1 MNFQDIITNFL
12 TSTFIVGL
20 ATYFIQKH
28 IDKRFNKIEEFQKT
42 LITIRKERYDTLLK
56 TLQEIWEKLVET
68 EYYIRFDLG
77 EQVKQA
83 QKTKSDVLAFD
94 SKPLKEALIF
104 IEKRSILLNDNLS
117 SKTRDLFIKYLHST
131 YNGYIDII
139 RQAQAKQKTLTEVNE
154 FIPNS
159 LGDTYKKDLDE
170 LRKEFEKQAREI
182 LYDDK

>member
-1 MNFQDIITNFL
+1 MNYQDIVTNFL

-20 ATYFIQKH
+20 ATYFIQKR
-28 IDKRFNKIEEFQKT
+28 IDKRFNRIEEFQKT

-68 EYYIRFDLG
+68 EYYIRWDLG
-77 EQVKQA
+77 EQMKQA
-83 QKTKSDVLAFD
+83 QKTQPKELTFD
-94 SKPLKEALIF
+94 SKPLKDALIF
-104 IEKRSILLNDNLS
+104 IEKRSILLDDNLS
-117 SKTRDLFIKYLHST
+117 GKTINLFTKYLHST

-139 RQAQAKQKTLTEVNE
+139 RLAIAKQKTLNDVNV

-159 LGDTYKKDLDE
+159 LGDNYKKELDE

-182 LYDDK
+182 LYDK

>member
-1 MNFQDIITNFL
+1 MNYQDLITNFL

-20 ATYFIQKH
+20 ATYFIQKR
-28 IDKRFNKIEEFQKT
+28 IDKRFNRIEEFQKT

-68 EYYIRFDLG
+68 EYYIRFDLTEPV
-77 EQVKQA
+77 EQAIQTQPK
-83 QKTKSDVLAFD
+83 VLTFD

-104 IEKRSILLNDNLS
+104 IEKRNILLNENLS
-117 SKTRDLFIKYLHST
+117 SKTRDLFVKHLQSS

-139 RQAQAKQKTLTEVNE
+139 RQALAKQKTLTEVND

-159 LGDTYKKDLDE
+159 LGDNYKKDLEE

>member
-1 MNFQDIITNFL
+1 MNYQDIITNFL

-20 ATYFIQKH
+20 ATYFIQKR
-28 IDKRFNKIEEFQKT
+28 IDKRFNRIEEFQKT

-68 EYYIRFDLG
+68 EYYIRLDLG

-83 QKTKSDVLAFD
+83 QQTKPEVLTFD
-94 SKPLKEALIF
+94 SKPLKDALIF
-104 IEKRSILLNDNLS
+104 IEKRSILLDDNLS
-117 SKTRDLFIKYLHST
+117 SKTRNLFTKYLHST

-139 RQAQAKQKTLTEVNE
+139 RQAIAKQKTLAEVND

-182 LYDDK
+182 LYGDK